1 MPHVELSL
9 VDQRRLPQHRPSA
22 GGYLIP
28 PDSCQTDQGHAG
40 LARHR
45 QQVPAVDSLG
55 SLQRWAAAVVG
66 AQEPCLVIDSDSVI
80 VAASSACAE
89 LLCCDTVAACGQ
101 RLRDAVLHLVD
112 FADPPDKL
120 DSAEADKIPPLL
132 AISSGR
138 LARGLIRVA
147 GPGQRAS
154 IVDAVATPLR
164 DGATVVGS
172 LTFFARI

>member
-9 VDQRRLPQHRPSA
+9 VDQRRLPQHRSPGDDPPAQVLHSPHSPQPGLGRPRSA
-22 GGYLIP
+22 A
-28 PDSCQTDQGHAG
+28 T
-40 LARHR
+40 
-45 QQVPAVDSLG
+45 LG
-55 SLQRWAAAVVG
+55 SLQRWAAAVSG
-66 AQEPCLVIDSDSVI
+66 AQEPCLVIDADSVI
-80 VAASSACAE
+80 VAASSTCAE
-89 LLCCDTVAACGQ
+89 LLNCDPIAACGL

-112 FADPPDKL
+112 FTDPPDKL

-147 GPGQRAS
+147 DPGQERAS

-164 DGATVVGS
+164 DGTTVVGS

>member
-1 MPHVELSL
+1 MEA
-9 VDQRRLPQHRPSA
+9 Q
-22 GGYLIP
+22 
-28 PDSCQTDQGHAG
+28 
-40 LARHR
+40 
-45 QQVPAVDSLG
+45 G
-55 SLQRWAAAVVG
+55 SLQRWAAAVAC
-66 AQEPCLVIDSDSVI
+66 AQEPCLVIDADSVI
-80 VAASSACAE
+80 VAASRACAD
-89 LLCCDTVAACGQ
+89 LLICDTAAACGQ

-112 FADPPDKL
+112 FTDPPDKL

-147 GPGQRAS
+147 EPGQRAS

-164 DGATVVGS
+164 DGSTVVGS